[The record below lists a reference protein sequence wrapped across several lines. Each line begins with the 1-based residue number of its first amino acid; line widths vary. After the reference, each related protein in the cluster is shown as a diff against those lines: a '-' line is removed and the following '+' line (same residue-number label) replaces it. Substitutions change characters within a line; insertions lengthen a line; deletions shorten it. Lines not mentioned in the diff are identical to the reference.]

1 MINRHDNHGYLV
13 SLFYF
18 LILSNFFLPNLT
30 RDLTL
35 DHSHLQLG
43 LEISIFLSDFCTLA
57 SQIWPIFRRSRHLLK
72 ELIFFPRPPFGR
84 PREREK
90 CFSGEGAP
98 KKDQFF
104 PFGNSRTQFFSFELP
119 NLSHFSTQ
127 IVVITMLSKT
137 ISICSNLI

>member
-1 MINRHDNHGYLV
+1 MFEYFTCFCCKTEFRLVSKKKPIVINRHDNHGYLV

-72 ELIFFPRPPFGR
+72 DLIFFPRPPFGR
-84 PREREK
+84 PREREE
-90 CFSGEGAP
+90 CFSGESAP
-98 KKDQFF
+98 KEA
-104 PFGNSRTQFFSFELP
+104 QFFSFWPPKLG
-119 NLSHFSTQ
+119 HF
-127 IVVITMLSKT
+127 
-137 ISICSNLI
+137 